1 MAHTKN
7 TAKKCTGGS
16 APCVHLNILKTAAKS
31 FSRELAGGQS
41 LEMSKPVHHNEFCI
55 LCQDGSA
62 SFKENT
68 LFMCNHCPRVMCCL
82 CMRLPPGTED
92 MILNEDVSFK
102 CICCH
107 IALEQQG
114 ALYYGFY
121 HANGVLVLKSFL
133 QVHASLKLSLCA
145 ELSAAPVIFIHL
157 ILVNFNTMAS
167 PFSLAHL
174 FLQPYFTSGGI
185 EYHEIAYN
193 IVSDA
198 SGYCKTVRQIIKDL
212 KNSFAWE
219 HVVVGDSVAG
229 YSLDGEK
236 HYAGTPTEDFLEG
249 ILSPWQ
255 SLLDH
260 ADKTYLWL
268 LCCGTMVNNSDS
280 FAGLQRSSSLSAT
293 VAFNTAHFQPSFASH
308 LLLAFTEQVLV
319 EHCPIGLACGD
330 MLAQAYK
337 LSRHTDVFLL
347 TPLVGSLKV
356 SKFVWADVKF
366 WPWGGFLPIQC
377 PSSAKGS
384 SGIRARILKTIK
396 DAIGSSEA
404 AKDPCVMLP
413 EKNLC
418 KAVRAYYLDF
428 LEDDED
434 RKAEE
439 EIIEGGTKDTSAPD
453 AITVEMVRQREDDK
467 PEDAGKYKTEFSGF
481 DVI

>member
-1 MAHTKN
+1 MACTKN

-16 APCVHLNILKTAAKS
+16 APHVHLNILKTAAKS
-31 FSRELAGGQS
+31 LSRELAGGQS
-41 LEMSKPVHHNEFCI
+41 LEMSKLVHHNEFCI
-55 LCQDGSA
+55 FCWDGSA

-92 MILNEDVSFK
+92 TILNEDVSFK

-121 HANGVLVLKSFL
+121 HANGVPVLKSFL
-133 QVHASLKLSLCA
+133 QVHASLELSSCA

-157 ILVNFNTMAS
+157 ILVDFNTTAS
-167 PFSLAHL
+167 PFSLAHS

-185 EYHEIAYN
+185 EYCEIAYN

-198 SGYCKTVRQIIKDL
+198 SSYRKTVRQIIKDL
-212 KNSFAWE
+212 KNLFAWE
-219 HVVVGDSVAG
+219 HVVVGDPFAG

-260 ADKTYLWL
+260 ANETYLWL
-268 LCCGTMVNNSDS
+268 LCCGAIVNNSDL
-280 FAGLQRSSSLSAT
+280 FAGLQRAVVHHKLSAT
-293 VAFNTAHFQPSFASH
+293 VTFNTARFQPSFASH
-308 LLLAFTEQVLV
+308 LLLEFTEQVLV
-319 EHCPIGLACGD
+319 ERCPIGLAFGD

-337 LSRHTDVFLL
+337 LGRHTDVFLL

-356 SKFVWADVKF
+356 SKFVWVDVKF

-377 PSSAKGS
+377 PSCGWTDCWRS
-384 SGIRARILKTIK
+384 
-396 DAIGSSEA
+396 
-404 AKDPCVMLP
+404 VF
-413 EKNLC
+413 
-418 KAVRAYYLDF
+418 VRAC
-428 LEDDED
+428 
-434 RKAEE
+434 
-439 EIIEGGTKDTSAPD
+439 KDKVYVFECKNDTCTQSFTFSPPVLQVTSATWPLIIFPFIIVLAFLWLILLHRLSVD
-453 AITVEMVRQREDDK
+453 QILGTVPVPRLPPIAPTCAR
-467 PEDAGKYKTEFSGF
+467 AFGL
-481 DVI
+481 